1 LLYEKL
7 LGRDWKSPAPESIK
21 SILIH
26 SVEFSPDDTLLAI
39 GSAFGIRLVDA
50 RSGELRRQIDAPFS
64 STEVTFTADGK
75 RLARSGTPIKA
86 DGGDSEHT
94 IPVYST
100 ETGKELFALKTEAN
114 AIRFSANDKFLAVA
128 DSNYYE
134 ALSIWP
140 VTGDVITSMT
150 EPPVPYDRDDDN
162 PYYQGKEAEE
172 FANRWKPSWGEA

>member
-1 LLYEKL
+1 LE
-7 LGRDWKSPAPESIK
+7 ESCPRPIK

-50 RSGELRRQIDAPFS
+50 RSDELRRQIDAPFS